1 MYKKIFTIIALTFLA
16 GFLAMN
22 KKRDSVKGKVV
33 AITQIVPHPSLDK
46 IRLGIEH
53 EILFEFGDSV
63 KIEFQSAQG
72 NTSLATQ
79 IAQNF
84 IGQNVDVLVAITTP
98 SAQAMMT
105 ANSNNNIPLVFAGVT
120 DPIAAKLV
128 NDDGSN
134 KLNIT
139 GVSDAPDILKQVSL
153 LQEKMP
159 KNSTLGI
166 IYNPGETNSTS
177 HTNALEKE
185 LTAAGFKVIKV
196 SAYNATDVLQA
207 SQSIIQ
213 SVDALML
220 PNDNT
225 VIGALDAILQ
235 TAKNNNIPI
244 FSSDP
249 ESVHRGCAACIAPDQ
264 YQMGRQAGKLVVKLL
279 KGEKAEN
286 MPITKASAQ
295 RFEKESNK
303 TGK

>member
-1 MYKKIFTIIALTFLA
+1 MYKKNFTIIALIFLA

-22 KKRDSVKGKVV
+22 KKTDSAKGKVV

-46 IRLGIEH
+46 IRQGIEH

-72 NTSLATQ
+72 NASLATQ

-105 ANSNNNIPLVFAGVT
+105 ANSNNIPLVFAGVT

-159 KNSTLGI
+159 KNSKVGI

-225 VIGALDAILQ
+225 VIAALDAILQ

-286 MPITKASAQ
+286 MPITKAPAQ

-303 TGK
+303 IGK